1 MFCRA
6 HISLAASIVFAVSA
20 ATAAAQSPYAYAPQA
35 PTSAPSGPSVP
46 WQQLAQ
52 MPPGTLLLVHQRGSN
67 WPIQCTLAWINPKS
81 FACDTPATTAP
92 AQRLT
97 FPASSLES
105 VQVLNATAE
114 PLPPAPTPTYVQPQ
128 PQIVYTPPPPSR
140 YVQPY
145 PVAAPEH
152 HAAGVVVLCAA
163 AGGLLGGLVG
173 KGWSTQAGFLGA
185 GFGGILGG
193 AIGFAAIDNYDHP
206 HYMIRVPLSRSSTP

>member
-1 MFCRA
+1 MFCLAR
-6 HISLAASIVFAVSA
+6 ISLVFIACTAV
-20 ATAAAQSPYAYAPQA
+20 ATAQSPYAPQA
-35 PTSAPSGPSVP
+35 PASAPSVP

-67 WPIQCTLAWINPKS
+67 WPIQCTLAWINPRS

-114 PLPPAPTPTYVQPQ
+114 PLPPAPAPTYAPPPSTYVQPS
-128 PQIVYTPPPPSR
+128 YA
-140 YVQPY
+140 QPY
-145 PVAAPEH
+145 PVAARPEH
-152 HAAGVVVLCAA
+152 HAAGVIVLCAA

-193 AIGFAAIDNYDHP
+193 AIGFAAIDSYDRP
-206 HYMIRVPLSRSSTP
+206 QTMIRVPLSRNPNP